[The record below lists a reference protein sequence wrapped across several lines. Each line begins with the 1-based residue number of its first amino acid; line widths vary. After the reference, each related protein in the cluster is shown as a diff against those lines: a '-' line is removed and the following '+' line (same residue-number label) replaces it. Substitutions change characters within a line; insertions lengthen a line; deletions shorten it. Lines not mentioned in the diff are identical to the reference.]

1 MRWIGRFACVV
12 VCVFLCVCL
21 CPPAAVR
28 AADDGPAT
36 RPEPF
41 ELKDGDRVVFLGNTF
56 TERAQLH
63 GYVET
68 ALTVRYP
75 DRHVVF
81 RNLGWS
87 GDNVFGEARAR
98 FGNVQEG
105 FDHLVTH
112 VTELK
117 PTVIFVAYG
126 HNAAFKGEQGL
137 PEFLGGLKKLLD
149 TLEEK
154 TDARI
159 ALVTPFPHEK
169 LGPPLPDPSEYNQYL
184 TQYVDALRDVAKK
197 RQYHLFDLSELR
209 SVEQCLVERGSTA
222 IAPPDAQQ
230 THTFNIT
237 GNQLHLTRLGY
248 WHAAN
253 TMFWNLQVRPP
264 RWTVSVAHDRNPLKV
279 EGTTVSDVEWT
290 GDSLRFTALDQMLPM
305 PTVPVEMPDGK
316 QVLASGDVLWQR
328 PRVLRVQ
335 KILKPGEYAVRIDGK
350 EYARADAS
358 VLAQGLALPR
368 GPEFEQAEQLRQVIN
383 RKNELF
389 FHRWRPAN
397 ETYLY
402 LFRKHEQ
409 GQNAKEMPQFD
420 PLIEKEEKKIA
431 ELRKPVKRKYEVVRV
446 EGEE

>member
-1 MRWIGRFACVV
+1 
-12 VCVFLCVCL
+12 
-21 CPPAAVR
+21 
-28 AADDGPAT
+28 
-36 RPEPF
+36 
-41 ELKDGDRVVFLGNTF
+41 
-56 TERAQLH
+56 
-63 GYVET
+63 
-68 ALTVRYP
+68 
-75 DRHVVF
+75 
-81 RNLGWS
+81 
-87 GDNVFGEARAR
+87 
-98 FGNVQEG
+98 
-105 FDHLVTH
+105 
-112 VTELK
+112 
-117 PTVIFVAYG
+117 
-126 HNAAFKGEQGL
+126 L

-197 RQYHLFDLSELR
+197 RQYHLFDLSNLR
-209 SVEQCLVERGSTA
+209 SAQRCLVERGSTA
-222 IAPPDAQQ
+222 IAPPEAQR

-237 GNQLHLTRLGY
+237 SNQLHLTRLGY

-253 TMFWNLQVRPP
+253 TMFWNLHVRPP
-264 RWTVSVAHDRNPLKV
+264 RWTVSLTANGETQTV
-279 EGTTVSDVEWT
+279 EGTTLSDVKRT
-290 GDSLRFTALDQMLPM
+290 ADSVRFTALDEMLPM
-305 PTVPVEMPDGK
+305 PTVSVDLPEGR

-328 PRVLRVQ
+328 PRVLKVEG
-335 KILKPGEYAVRIDGK
+335 LKPGEYAVRIDGR

-358 VLAQGLALPR
+358 VLAQGFALPR
-368 GPEFEQAEQLRQVIN
+368 GPQFEQAEKLRQVIN

-420 PLIEKEEKKIA
+420 PLIEKQEKKIA
-431 ELRKPVKRKYEVVRV
+431 ALRKPVKRKYEVVRV
-446 EGEE
+446 AN